1 MTRWVPRFSLGLTKA
16 ILTKAFLGSPKSGV
30 LRIDLSQF
38 AAGDKASDRGES
50 GASAANLLHELRD
63 GEVLAEVRR
72 SNAPFLWIDG
82 DTPLKY
88 ERVGQLANAAVRC
101 GKTVFVE
108 SDATFLR
115 RRIHEFRPVS
125 RLYLVLP
132 LHGVE
137 SEHDRRA
144 GAKGNFRLTLES
156 IRTARLSG
164 FHICVETPI
173 STDMGA
179 DELRELTEFIA
190 KLGVDGWVLTR
201 HRGEVSAEVFRE
213 AVRLLPARQW
223 RMFSELL
230 DDAVRPGPLRA
241 TENACGRVAAEVRG
255 GEEGLRAQ

>member
-1 MTRWVPRFSLGLTKA
+1 MTRWTPRFTLALTKA
-16 ILTKAFLGSPKSGV
+16 ILIKTFLANAKGGV

-38 AAGDKASDRGES
+38 AVADETSDRGES
-50 GASAANLLHELRD
+50 GASAANSEQLRD

-72 SNAPFLWIDG
+72 CSAPFVWIGG

-101 GKTVFVE
+101 GKTVFLE
-108 SDATFLR
+108 SDARLLR

-144 GAKGNFRLTLES
+144 GAKNNFRLTLES

-173 STDMGA
+173 STYMRA

-201 HRGEVSAEVFRE
+201 HRGEISAEVFRE

-230 DDAVRPGPLRA
+230 DDAVRFAPLRA
-241 TENACGRVAAEVRG
+241 MENACGRVAAEVRG